1 MNNLEISTDDE
12 ITSFRND
19 SNINKCFIFF
29 IIIIYGLL
37 MLAIISMIY
46 DFNFL

>member
-19 SNINKCFIFF
+19 INLNMCVIFF

-46 DFNFL
+46 DFHFL